1 MNNKVKSMIYGFVI
15 GDAMGVPIEFTRR
28 NNYEDK
34 WVREMTGYGTH
45 HVPEGT
51 WSDDTSMT
59 IATMDSIQ
67 EVGKLD
73 YEDVMDKFLEWVR
86 DAKYTATDVV
96 FDIGNATSN
105 ALSKYSS
112 SKVSATICG
121 GKSEYDNGNGSL
133 MRMSPVS
140 MYLES
145 LNVSDKERVKIVC
158 NVSSMTHGHDISKLG
173 CVIYDRFIHELLCG
187 KDKLTAYR
195 DACDFKFS
203 KYFNKKIIEEYD
215 RVLSK
220 EIDKL
225 NIESVSSSGYVVST
239 LEASLWSVLTTNSY
253 EEAIVKSINLG
264 DDTDTVGAITGSI
277 AGIIYG
283 YYNIPKRWI
292 DKLRKK
298 EYLDYLID
306 KFSKTLDKNYKY

>member
-158 NVSSMTHGHDISKLG
+158 NVSSMTHGTILVNSVVLYMIDL
-173 CVIYDRFIHELLCG
+173 FMN
-187 KDKLTAYR
+187 
-195 DACDFKFS
+195 
-203 KYFNKKIIEEYD
+203 YF
-215 RVLSK
+215 
-220 EIDKL
+220 
-225 NIESVSSSGYVVST
+225 VV
-239 LEASLWSVLTTNSY
+239 
-253 EEAIVKSINLG
+253 KINLLHIEMLVILNFLN
-264 DDTDTVGAITGSI
+264 TLI
-277 AGIIYG
+277 
-283 YYNIPKRWI
+283 
-292 DKLRKK
+292 KK
-298 EYLDYLID
+298 
-306 KFSKTLDKNYKY
+306 